1 MATGTEIKRDGKV
14 ELPCLAKTKT
24 LIQKDTHITVHGSV
38 IYSCQIWATSVSI
51 SGWMAKSCELCNGI
65 LLSHKDEILAF
76 ATTWMDL
83 ESIMASEITQAKKD
97 KYCIIYVWTLK
108 RTSEYN
114 KTGTG
119 SQI

>member
-1 MATGTEIKRDGKV
+1 M
-14 ELPCLAKTKT
+14 
-24 LIQKDTHITVHGSV
+24 
-38 IYSCQIWATSVSI
+38 SI
-51 SGWMAKSCELCNGI
+51 SGWMAKEVVNYVMEYYSAI
-65 LLSHKDEILAF
+65 KDEILAF

-83 ESIMASEITQAKKD
+83 ESIMFSEITQAKKD